1 MQSCEIKPQEAKV
14 FNEIKKFYLN
24 VFLTVF
30 WASFK
35 TYYTNCI
42 LNCYRLRA
50 APKKLF
56 ILHIIS

>member
-1 MQSCEIKPQEAKV
+1 MQSCEIKPQEVKV

-24 VFLTVF
+24 FFLIAF

-42 LNCYRLRA
+42 LNCYGLRA
-50 APKKLF
+50 DPKKLF